1 MVVCFDLLGVTSY
14 LLIRYYKRKRVIN
27 RATITLILRKVG
39 DLALIVSL
47 FSELGGM
54 FSNPFLLIIS
64 ILTKSAF
71 IPFRAWLPLAIAA
84 PTPIRALVHSSTLVT
99 AGVLLRIKSPLI
111 TLNNILLIFSVRS
124 MFFASFLAVLETDY
138 KKVVAMSTISQIRI
152 IGLFFSQG
160 LFVLGVF
167 HLTTHAFFKSLMFIR
182 VGEVLHSRGGSQP
195 KPSLNHNKRV
205 SSCLLFLRG
214 ASLTG
219 QIYTR
224 GFRSKEILL
233 EMFETQGSVV
243 AILINIVLLAV
254 TFLYVGALL
263 LPLVSLLSTANSLSL
278 VVLYYSILALS
289 RAVFIEQKI
298 VLPEVFSIK
307 EVGLLFPF
315 LIVIVL
321 RLRRVS

>member
-1 MVVCFDLLGVTSY
+1 
-14 LLIRYYKRKRVIN
+14 
-27 RATITLILRKVG
+27 
-39 DLALIVSL
+39 
-47 FSELGGM
+47 M
-54 FSNPFLLIIS
+54 FSSPFLLIIS
-64 ILTKSAF
+64 MLTKSAF
-71 IPFRAWLPLAIAA
+71 IPFRSWLPLAIAA

-99 AGVLLRIKSPLI
+99 AGVLLRIKTPLI
-111 TLNNILLIFSVRS
+111 TLNNLLLIFRVSS

-160 LFVLGVF
+160 LFALGVF
-167 HLTTHAFFKSLMFIR
+167 HLTTHAFFKSLIFVR
-182 VGEVLHSRGGSQP
+182 VGEVLHSRGSSQS

-233 EMFETQGSVV
+233 EMFETQGGSVTL
-243 AILINIVLLAV
+243 LINIVLLAV

-263 LPLVSLLSTANSLSL
+263 LPLVRFLRTTKKLSL
-278 VVLYYSILALS
+278 VVLYYSALTLR
-289 RAVFIEQKI
+289 RAVFIEQKT

-307 EVGLLFPF
+307 VVGLLFPF
-315 LIVIVL
+315 LILILL
-321 RLRRVS
+321 RLSGVTWELL